1 MPNGNKQKY
10 WWEDEAQ
17 TKDLV
22 QDQPETTQQ
31 AKPQKLWWQTDDDI
45 LKPTETISTSSPGII
60 ETKTKAKPEEELTTA
75 QSIKNSLYNL
85 GEQLGDVFEF
95 YGLKDNEDGTAGA
108 GESFDI
114 AWNSLKSGIL
124 GPSEGTSEEILSSL
138 KGYETE
144 KAQTKRT
151 KGILESIDKGD
162 IGGAFAG
169 AINAITNGIGSAAY
183 GTATFGAGYLA
194 DYSAENYIEFNKLK
208 AQNLNKSF
216 NDLVKEGEA
225 DVAIPLGIAA
235 VQSGMEAFAL
245 GKVLKVVGGK
255 GGMNPLSSLGKELAT
270 KALYNKSAR
279 TTLSILGTG
288 STEFITEIGQH
299 AAEQVNKE
307 LGRVAGTD
315 EEAKIKDTII
325 DAVTSQEGLEAGIQG
340 FIGGAGMAGGSY
352 SARALS
358 ATRNIVS
365 PVDIEADMLDIV
377 ELDKKI
383 KEEESKENYD
393 KALLEGKKETLKKR
407 KIALSDKKKKGD
419 DTYLKME
426 DDQILE
432 VEDKDQL
439 ANIAAYK
446 LTELNKKL
454 DSGQITKEE
463 YDTASEGF
471 RETYNKAKARINE
484 IIYEADKA
492 KAEEISKETGLNVK
506 KSATEQEYAD
516 DIIKDQS
523 ADNESDPNNFNNEK
537 ELDDFIAK
545 KPRKNESKKA
555 QEKRTAAIN
564 LKKKIE
570 RAKATG
576 GLFSGKGKI
585 FINEKLSKAQG
596 DVSVNTHE
604 VLHPILNALVGNR
617 AEQGKIVKQLKKAA
631 TWNQRRYVAQQLRT
645 RRVVKEDH
653 DTEWINILSD
663 GIIKGEVG
671 YDKNTFEKMGDAF
684 KSIFGAKQVS
694 TVGFEDGQQV
704 YNFIK
709 EYTSTSPDGAAS
721 KIALKAIKDAEA
733 KAKVK
738 IKDIGGVGGSQA
750 SNLNQMF
757 EAMHPEKAKEDVGEF
772 MDTMLVDKQTGIK
785 TDNISNTPFAD
796 QIGGMVGSIINRTY
810 NNVKDPNSYTKDDY
824 KRDLLNEAI
833 LLVKNE
839 YNPELQSL
847 DKFLSNRLN
856 LRANNLIDRLG
867 ERGDIKTESMT
878 RQMAGAD
885 EGTPA
890 RQFASDAPS
899 ALDSMIEVQD
909 ELQSQDNSIRK
920 ELEIED
926 GSSIY
931 NEVIALV
938 KEEISNIEG
947 VIKQSDILNIKN
959 KLVKTFGKALQKT
972 LKNRIGGDKEH
983 RAFVKK
989 YSLVIYNKFTT
1000 KQLTAL
1006 ARELGNDNYF
1016 TYKPLGDKKLSYS
1029 QALAAQNMDLIEV
1042 KNLKSGPVLRLK
1054 YNISEETDNQTSV
1067 TPETIAERFNE
1078 YFFPPAINPVTGER
1092 SSKKGTRK
1100 DAMAR
1105 NIGAEMA
1112 FDAVMQVL
1120 TSPEVIQFRASKLSS
1135 EFLEDTD
1142 AKIQELE
1149 DSSIDNIVNVSKS
1162 QGKEITEQEVADQI
1176 AKEQLK
1182 AEIAIVSKA
1191 ISRDPGF
1198 QFSNIASEDKKVLK
1212 DNAPNIIGFLEQM
1225 LDIFNGPITEE
1236 NKSGIEKLNVN
1247 DDLKKALT
1255 SLYNELFE
1263 SNTVVV
1269 DNTINTEK
1277 EALNSAYFSKILKNI
1292 DPELAN
1298 FFETK
1303 KHLASFKDGKTRVVN
1318 QEVTDTLADG
1328 SKTLLE
1334 SLPKEFHEL
1343 LRLVLPP
1350 SSMYQIFGQGYRA
1363 LDAAKGKQFYD
1374 LFNFKN
1380 YTKDDSPSFNYEVEK
1395 EKAKT
1400 KTEIDYVEALN
1411 DLLNLQKAGILPEPQ
1426 IVSSKKATLL
1436 GTIRDKFKGK
1446 KSLTPEEQTRL
1457 EKVNEANRALLK
1469 VVTLALKKEYKKRK
1483 IGKDYLVP
1491 IFFSQSLMTRGFR
1504 ALSQIQGFMFKTT
1517 NESGNIID
1525 ATMNKGEHINING
1538 NSMAELYQYITE
1550 NKNLKQKSLYDI
1562 ITDHAQVFGD
1572 KKTFDKLDSKHGLV
1586 STLGINR
1593 IINALTSSEIF
1604 NSFSLF
1610 KGDRKTFLRQ
1620 AITSIDNELQ
1630 FSNNKKTAFTEE
1642 DVSPMSQGF
1651 NQIIEQT
1658 KDVKAD
1664 ETFSETVARQRGAT
1678 IGKYKFFIPPSA
1690 EDFMGLIY
1698 SFLSKGTVGDAQKQ
1712 FFETYLNAPY
1722 KRGIA
1727 QMESAKQKIEDDYRK
1742 LRQKFKPIAKKLGK
1756 KIPELKGTKLEDFT
1770 YDQAVRI
1777 YLWDYSTGFDN
1788 VAEKTGLD
1796 EADVKRLAAIVQ
1808 NDTELTQFARGLGL
1822 LTGLEEGY
1830 VQPTKTWLTDNI
1842 ASDLSN
1848 IVDKIGRKQFLD
1860 EFIQNKNEIFS
1871 KENLNKIEATYGSNF
1886 REAMED
1892 MLFRMEN
1899 GTNRNFGKNRLV
1911 NQFSNW
1917 INNSVGAIM
1926 FFNMRSAVLQIISS
1940 VNFLNW
1946 SDNNPLAAATAFA
1959 NQPQFWSDFALIFNS
1974 DKLKQR
1980 RKGLKTDVNQ
1990 AELANSVADSKNKAK
2005 AALRYLLKIGFAP
2018 TQIAD
2023 SFAIA
2028 VGGASMYRNRVNTYK
2043 KQGMSIEEAEKAAFE
2058 DFGAIA
2064 EETQQSSDPALVSQQ
2079 QSGPLGRLILAFQN
2093 TPMQYARL
2101 IKKSILDLANGRG
2114 DAKTHISKIV
2124 YYTAIQN
2131 IIFSSM
2137 QTALFAMMFDDD
2149 EDDDEMKAQINKKEN
2164 MVANGMLDTLLRG
2177 TGIGGAAVAT
2187 IKNAI
2192 MEYYKQENKEYGRD
2206 HAYTIMQ
2213 LVNVSPP
2220 IGSKLRKVYNA
2231 IQTNRFEKDVI
2242 DAKGFELDSPI
2253 YRVGGNLIS
2262 AATNLPADRLVN
2274 KLNNIAAAADN
2285 ENKTWQRIALAL
2297 GWNTW
2302 DLNVKNEEHE
2312 LIKTNAKDARRKE
2325 GYKKAAKKRKTK
2337 NSKTLLELQKSTN
2350 TKRKSLLDQQR
2361 SASIKLNKD

>member
-1 MPNGNKQKY
+1 MSERKEETP
-10 WWEDEAQ
+10 WWKTTEADNQTPVAVEAQ
-17 TKDLV
+17 PV
-22 QDQPETTQQ
+22 QED
-31 AKPQKLWWQTDDDI
+31 KPWWQ
-45 LKPTETISTSSPGII
+45 SSPSQDI
-60 ETKTKAKPEEELTTA
+60 ESTQVGEVGGELKEEEELSSW
-75 QSIKNSLYNL
+75 QSVSNSLSNF

-95 YGLKDNEDGTAGA
+95 YGGIFDVDAVKNEDGTQGA
-108 GESFDI
+108 NESFDI
-114 AWNSLKSGIL
+114 AAYALHSGIF
-124 GPSEGTSEEILSSL
+124 GPSEMSSKEILSSL

-151 KGILESIDKGD
+151 KGILESIEKGD

-169 AINAITNGIGSAAY
+169 GLNAITNGLGSAIY
-183 GTATFGAGYLA
+183 GASTFGAGFLA

-208 AQNLNKSF
+208 AENLNKSF
-216 NDLVKEGEA
+216 KDLVTEGEA
-225 DVAIPLGIAA
+225 DVAVPLGIAA

-245 GKVLKVVGGK
+245 SKVMKVVGGK
-255 GGMNPLSSLGKELAT
+255 GGMNPLSSFGKELAT

-279 TTLSILGTG
+279 TTLSVLGTG

-340 FIGGAGMAGGSY
+340 FIGGGGMASMSY
-352 SARALS
+352 SARA
-358 ATRNIVS
+358 VS
-365 PVDIEADMLDIV
+365 EARKVVTPGDIESDIIKIA
-377 ELDKKI
+377 ELEKEIKDTKDKDLI
-383 KEEESKENYD
+383 D
-393 KALLEGKKETLKKR
+393 GKKETLKQR
-407 KIALSDKKKKGD
+407 KIALADKRRKGNEAYNKLTD
-419 DTYLKME
+419 DK
-426 DDQILE
+426 ILE
-432 VEDKDQL
+432 IEERSEL
-439 ANIAAYK
+439 ADVAAYK

-454 DSGQITKEE
+454 ESGQITEEE
-463 YDTASEGF
+463 YKSASEGF
-471 RETYNKAKARINE
+471 NKTYQSAKAKINE
-484 IIYEADKA
+484 VIYETDKA

-555 QEKRTAAIN
+555 KERRTAAIN

-576 GLFSGKGKI
+576 GLFSGQGKI

-645 RRVVKEDH
+645 RGVAKEDH

-750 SNLNQMF
+750 SNLNEFF
-757 EAMHPEKAKEDVGEF
+757 EAMHPERSKESVGEF
-772 MDTMLVDKQTGIK
+772 MDTMLVDKQTGVK
-785 TDNISNTPFAD
+785 TDDISNTPFAD
-796 QIGGMVGSIINRTY
+796 QIGGMIGSIINRTY
-810 NNVKDPNSYTKDDY
+810 NNVKDPNSYTKADY

-847 DKFLSNRLN
+847 DKFLSSRLN

-899 ALDSMIEVQD
+899 ALDSMIEVQE
-909 ELQSQDNSIRK
+909 ELENQETSIRK

-931 NEVIALV
+931 NEVITLV

-1029 QALAAQNMDLIEV
+1029 QAKAAQNMDLIEV
-1042 KNLKSGPVLRLK
+1042 KNLKSGPVLKLK
-1054 YNISEETDNQTSV
+1054 YNVSEDTDNETSI

-1120 TSPEVIQFRASKLSS
+1120 TSPDVIQFRASKLSS

-1318 QEVTDTLADG
+1318 QEVTETLADG

-1343 LRLVLPP
+1343 LSLVLPP
-1350 SSMYQIFGQGYRA
+1350 SSMYQIFGQGYRS

-1380 YTKDDSPSFNYEVEK
+1380 YTKDDSPSFDYGAEK
-1395 EKAKT
+1395 NKAKN
-1400 KTEIDYVEALN
+1400 KTEEDYVEALN
-1411 DLLNLQKAGILPEPQ
+1411 DLLNLQEKGVLPEPQ
-1426 IVSSKKATLL
+1426 IVSSKQATLL

-1446 KSLTPEEQTRL
+1446 KSLTPDEQTRL
-1457 EKVNEANRALLK
+1457 EQVNEANRALLK
-1469 VVTLALKKEYKKRK
+1469 VVTLALKKEYKKGK

-1504 ALSQIQGFMFKTT
+1504 ALSQIQGFIFKTT
-1517 NESGNIID
+1517 DEGGSIID
-1525 ATMNKGEHINING
+1525 AIMNKGEHINING
-1538 NSMAELYQYITE
+1538 NSMAELYQYITD
-1550 NKNLKQKSLYDI
+1550 NKNIKQKSLYDI

-1572 KKTFDKLDSKHGLV
+1572 KRTFDKLDSKHGLV

-1620 AITSIDNELQ
+1620 AIASIDNELQ
-1630 FSNNKKTAFTEE
+1630 FSNIKQEE
-1642 DVSPMSQGF
+1642 SGVEQKSEISQGF

-1658 KDVKAD
+1658 KEVRAD
-1664 ETFSETVARQRGAT
+1664 ETFSQTVAKQKGAT
-1678 IGKYKFFIPPSA
+1678 VGRFKFFVPPSA

-1698 SFLSKGTVGDAQKQ
+1698 SFLSKGKIGDAQRV
-1712 FFETYLNAPY
+1712 FFETHLNAPY

-1727 QMESAKQKIEDDYRK
+1727 MMEAAKQKIEDDYRK
-1742 LRQKFKPIAKKLGK
+1742 HRKKFPEIAKKLGK
-1756 KIPELKGTKLEDFT
+1756 KIPAFKGTKLSEIT

-1777 YLWDYSTGFDN
+1777 FIWDYAGFDM
-1788 VAEKTGLD
+1788 ESTGLD
-1796 EADVKRLAAIVQ
+1796 KSDIKKIAKFVQ
-1808 NDTELTQFARGLGL
+1808 DDTNLVQFARGLGL
-1822 LTGLEEGY
+1822 ITGLEKGY
-1830 VQPTKTWLTDNI
+1830 LEPTAFWLTENI
-1842 ASDLSN
+1842 ASDLNN
-1848 IVDKIGRKQFLD
+1848 IVEKIGRKEYLT
-1860 EFIQNKNEIFS
+1860 EFINNSKEIFS

-1886 REAMED
+1886 REALED
-1892 MLFRMEN
+1892 MLFRMEK
-1899 GTNRNFGKNRLV
+1899 GSNRNFGKNRMV
-1911 NQFSNW
+1911 NQWSNW

-1926 FFNMRSAVLQIISS
+1926 FINMRSATLQIISS

-1946 SDNNPLAAATAFA
+1946 NDNNPIKAAAAFA
-1959 NQPQFWSDFALIFNS
+1959 NQKQFWTDFVTLFDS

-1980 RKGLKTDVNQ
+1980 RKGLKIDVNQ

-2005 AALRYLLKIGFAP
+2005 AALKFLLKIGFAP

-2028 VGGASMYRNRVNTYK
+2028 IGGASMYRNRVNTYK
-2043 KQGMSIEEAEKAAFE
+2043 KQGMSVEQAEKAAFD
-2058 DFGAIA
+2058 DFSAIA
-2064 EETQQSSDPALVSQQ
+2064 EETQQSSDPSLVSQQ

-2101 IKKSILDLANGRG
+2101 MKKAALDLANKRG
-2114 DAKTHISKIV
+2114 DWKTNVSKLI
-2124 YYTAIQN
+2124 YYGAIQN

-2137 QTALFAMMFDDD
+2137 QTALFAMAFDDDDDD
-2149 EDDDEMKAQINKKEN
+2149 EDKNKLKKKKEF
-2164 MVANGMLDTLLRG
+2164 MVANGMVDSILRG
-2177 TGIGGAAVAT
+2177 AGIGGAAVAT
-2187 IKNAI
+2187 VKNAI
-2192 MEYYKQENKEYGRD
+2192 LEYYKQEEKDYGTD
-2206 HAYTIMQ
+2206 HSYTLLQ
-2213 LVNVSPP
+2213 LMNVSPP
-2220 IGSKLRKVYNA
+2220 IGSKLRKVYSA

-2242 DAKGFELDSPI
+2242 DARGFALDSPI

-2262 AATNLPADRLVN
+2262 AATNVPVDRLIN
-2274 KLNNIAAAADN
+2274 IMNNATAAMNNQN
-2285 ENKTWQRIALAL
+2285 ETWQRIALAL

-2302 DLNVKNEEHE
+2302 DLGVENQKHE
-2312 LIKTNAKDARRKE
+2312 LIKTNAEDARRKA
-2325 GYKKAAKKRKTK
+2325 GYEKATKTRDGKRKK
-2337 NSKTLLELQKSTN
+2337 VNRSELIKQERQN
-2350 TKRKSLLDQQR
+2350 RLD
-2361 SASIKLNKD
+2361 KLRNK